1 MKLEHCIELKVHN
14 RFIGYRRV
22 GFLFDMYAWFL
33 LFREFNINIGNIQKE
48 GADALMQKML
58 YTSALSY
65 CKEKGMKARFTQKD
79 VEGWIDGIT
88 NRDAKELGRV
98 FADSMKVIA
107 DKEDLMLFDS
117 AKSAGEYIDSKEWE
131 MAEYDKLSN
140 F

>member
-14 RFIGYRRV
+14 RFIGYRRI

-107 DKEDLMLFDS
+107 DIGNVTGDE
-117 AKSAGEYIDSKEWE
+117 ESKKK
-131 MAEYDKLSN
+131 M
-140 F
+140 